1 MRFLICLSE
10 KLSVCRIS
18 ISVSEDKQLPV
29 LNELG
34 RTWRVH
40 VCDLL
45 NRFRQPA
52 QNAMDLAFGRV
63 DGIHFDSPL
72 FIGRICSLQHVAEYR
87 QLQIEALVFIVSVYH
102 TENGKA
108 GND

>member
-10 KLSVCRIS
+10 KLPVCRIS

-29 LNELG
+29 LNELCC
-34 RTWRVH
+34 TWRVH

-45 NRFRQPA
+45 NRFRQSA

-72 FIGRICSLQHVAEYR
+72 FIDYNGSCHDIPYRTLQLAIGIQIAFLRRLSEY
-87 QLQIEALVFIVSVYH
+87 
-102 TENGKA
+102 G
-108 GND
+108 